1 MNTNMEEFMQL
12 TVRQQEII
20 DAALALIAEQGIQ
33 NLTIK
38 NIAAALKITEPAIY
52 RHFDSKFAIL
62 DALLDSF
69 DHGSVSVLG
78 GFRGESAFSAG
89 AYRGF
94 RAGPLPA
101 SERASLFV
109 ESDVFRG
116 TFPVR

>member
-1 MNTNMEEFMQL
+1 MQL

-69 DHGSVSVLG
+69 DHGSVSVL
-78 GFRGESAFSAG
+78 RIPRRISVLRWSVSRLSCWTVTGE
-89 AYRGF
+89 
-94 RAGPLPA
+94 
-101 SERASLFV
+101 
-109 ESDVFRG
+109 
-116 TFPVR
+116 